1 MICFIVITID
11 SDDDDVVII
20 EDSETEDSG
29 NGISTDNTLAI
40 QPNLQ
45 DNQGVSRRDHR
56 ANSRRNCPDSVDVE
70 SSPVCKRRRSSTRR
84 DDYMG
89 NCHPSLPEQ
98 KRSTYAQTDL
108 VGTSFQPAACP
119 ELQQPAFRVE
129 PVFIVEA
136 EVHRE
141 QEPVL
146 KEQEEVHR
154 EQESVL
160 REQEEV
166 HREQEPTLKMEE
178 PVLRMVEP
186 VLMGEEP
193 VLREQEQVLSE
204 NQEVHRESPP
214 PPKIISARSLQPH
227 FTGGNPYPCL
237 AIMSY
242 FFNEDAENNT
252 NVSSARAAVGV
263 PTAMLP
269 QRQSS
274 LANNPEIMNCS
285 ASLENSSG
293 NTDTTLSSLCIP
305 PNFGEFEMTH
315 MSYFLKMP
323 EKAGTSQEN
332 IPETMNYPT
341 LLGNESGQGTSS
353 SSVCSLPNDGNED
366 TSLGD
371 NLQTV
376 YYPTLLGTSI
386 GQVTASSSVSIPPSV
401 EMLEEGEPSL
411 EKDPETMNYS
421 ALLGNESGQCAS
433 CSHIY
438 ITPSGEMLDKIGAI
452 MKQNPE
458 GMNYPPSLE
467 NNSDEN
473 TPSSS
478 LCNLPN
484 FALLPVEM
492 LVEAETNKEDGSEV
506 MNNPVLLENDSG
518 QASSSAACP
527 SPKFGYLGDPKRNIK
542 LLDTHLVEA
551 QKKRTPKHAARYLV
565 RHLFSKEVL
574 ICSSVGAGFQGLQP
588 LDPNKLAAM
597 REYLAASFP
606 NCDLSE
612 HGKDWRSCISG
623 IRSLIRYCKAN
634 NPMKKHADRTQG
646 PMNPD
651 APAAADPNDE
661 RDGSESSSQTSQQAA
676 ASETTENGASLRNSE
691 ATPGGVNEPSAD
703 SSGMPCENLV
713 LTSQILEPKNS
724 DRSTFL
730 SQPFKKTCQ
739 KCQFNISHKDDLLS
753 FLLLE
758 YFGNPHRNIQI
769 PHSILDIAKSKSRP
783 ELSARY
789 LIRNLFTD
797 EVLMKSN
804 VYGHPGHGIYALNY
818 NKIAALREFLQDNFP
833 TFDLAETGYDWKMCV
848 TAVNNFLRSLRYD
861 LKKAAAKSQ
870 PLPATTSSTEPR
882 PGDTD

>member
-1 MICFIVITID
+1 KYFYN
-11 SDDDDVVII
+11 SDKPTVPKD
-20 EDSETEDSG
+20 T
-29 NGISTDNTLAI
+29 NHCN
-40 QPNLQ
+40 
-45 DNQGVSRRDHR
+45 
-56 ANSRRNCPDSVDVE
+56 PD
-70 SSPVCKRRRSSTRR
+70 
-84 DDYMG
+84 G

-119 ELQQPAFRVE
+119 ELQQPAF
-129 PVFIVEA
+129 
-136 EVHRE
+136 
-141 QEPVL
+141 
-146 KEQEEVHR
+146 
-154 EQESVL
+154 
-160 REQEEV
+160 
-166 HREQEPTLKMEE
+166 
-178 PVLRMVEP
+178 
-186 VLMGEEP
+186 
-193 VLREQEQVLSE
+193 
-204 NQEVHRESPP
+204 RESPP

-305 PNFGEFEMTH
+305 PNF
-315 MSYFLKMP
+315 
-323 EKAGTSQEN
+323 
-332 IPETMNYPT
+332 
-341 LLGNESGQGTSS
+341 ESS
-353 SSVCSLPNDGNED
+353 
-366 TSLGD
+366 TSLMQD
-371 NLQTV
+371 T
-376 YYPTLLGTSI
+376 
-386 GQVTASSSVSIPPSV
+386 
-401 EMLEEGEPSL
+401 
-411 EKDPETMNYS
+411 
-421 ALLGNESGQCAS
+421 
-433 CSHIY
+433 
-438 ITPSGEMLDKIGAI
+438 
-452 MKQNPE
+452 

-484 FALLPVEM
+484 FVLLPVEI

-518 QASSSAACP
+518 QASSSALFCYP
-527 SPKFGYLGDPKRNIK
+527 NYRGYLGDPKRNIK

-634 NPMKKHADRTQG
+634 NPMSTKKHADRTQG

-703 SSGMPCENLV
+703 SSGMPCENL
-713 LTSQILEPKNS
+713 
-724 DRSTFL
+724 
-730 SQPFKKTCQ
+730 
-739 KCQFNISHKDDLLS
+739 
-753 FLLLE
+753 E

-818 NKIAALREFLQDNFP
+818 NKIAALRGL
-833 TFDLAETGYDWKMCV
+833 LHAECG
-848 TAVNNFLRSLRYD
+848 
-861 LKKAAAKSQ
+861 
-870 PLPATTSSTEPR
+870 
-882 PGDTD
+882 

>member
-45 DNQGVSRRDHR
+45 
-56 ANSRRNCPDSVDVE
+56 
-70 SSPVCKRRRSSTRR
+70 
-84 DDYMG
+84 
-89 NCHPSLPEQ
+89 EQ
-98 KRSTYAQTDL
+98 KQSTYAQTDL

-204 NQEVHRESPP
+204 HQEVHRESPP

-305 PNFGEFEMTH
+305 PNFE
-315 MSYFLKMP
+315 MP

-484 FALLPVEM
+484 FALLPVEI

-634 NPMKKHADRTQG
+634 NPMKKRADRTQG

-676 ASETTENGASLRNSE
+676 ASETTENGASPRNSE

-703 SSGMPCENLV
+703 SSGMPCEN
-713 LTSQILEPKNS
+713 
-724 DRSTFL
+724 
-730 SQPFKKTCQ
+730 
-739 KCQFNISHKDDLLS
+739 
-753 FLLLE
+753 LE